1 MPSPPIS
8 PAKIERLKKF
18 LAQNA
23 EVNWIQVSLQSPEA
37 AAKLNWKGLTRYRKD
52 LFAQALIYQR
62 LSKLIPQAES
72 TVLVALMEAGLHSAL
87 QAAALSPQQFVQTY
101 GAILGTE
108 LQPLEVHQRALA
120 IRSRL
125 LVQYL
130 DAKQNREPHLRQS
143 VLNPQS
149 K

>member
-1 MPSPPIS
+1 MT
-8 PAKIERLKKF
+8 
-18 LAQNA
+18 QNA
-23 EVNWIQVSLQSPEA
+23 EVNWTQISLQGMGSDA
-37 AAKLNWKGLTRYRKD
+37 GLNFKGLTRYRKD

-72 TVLVALMEAGLHSAL
+72 SVLVALMEAGLHSAL
-87 QAAALSPQQFVQTY
+87 QAAALSPQKFIKTY
-101 GAILGTE
+101 GAILGKE
-108 LQPLEVHQRALA
+108 LQPLEIHQRALA